1 MKLTDMQNALHTE
14 SQRTVPHVAVDESIR
29 HDTLPFEMRAQ
40 EGLTSSASPSRAP
53 PPAKPYS
60 RRRFMAIAF
69 FAIAF
74 LMPATSH
81 LGRAK
86 RQKRSKP

>member
-40 EGLTSSASPSRAP
+40 EGLTSSASP
-53 PPAKPYS
+53 
-60 RRRFMAIAF
+60 
-69 FAIAF
+69 
-74 LMPATSH
+74 
-81 LGRAK
+81 
-86 RQKRSKP
+86 